1 MPRPPEDL
9 ARAIEEAFADP
20 DAQPADALRQLVE
33 DLKAGLNDGSIR
45 AAEKEGDRWVPRA
58 WVKQGILL
66 GFRVGVIREAST
78 GSGFPFFDKD
88 TFPVQ
93 ELTVGSGVR
102 IVPGGTS
109 VRDGCYVGRGVTIMP
124 PSFVNVGA
132 WIGEETMID
141 SHVLI
146 GSCAQIGRRV
156 HVSAG
161 AQIGGVLEPVGE
173 LPVVIED
180 EVLVGGNCGIYEG
193 AIVRERAVLAAG
205 VILTGGTPVYDVVRG
220 EEYRKRPGIPLE
232 IPPGAVV
239 VPGARAIR
247 EGRGSEWGL
256 SLQTPVI
263 VKYRDE
269 KTEASV
275 GLEDLLR

>member
-1 MPRPPEDL
+1 MSRDPAEL
-9 ARAIEEAFADP
+9 ARAIETAAADP
-20 DAQPADALRQLVE
+20 DGQPPEVIRRLVE
-33 DLKAGLNDGSIR
+33 ELKAGLNDGSIR
-45 AAEKEGDRWVPRA
+45 AAEKEAGRWVPRA
-58 WVKQGILL
+58 WVKKGILL
-66 GFRVGVIREAST
+66 GFRVGVVRQIAA

-93 ELTVGSGVR
+93 ALTVESGVR
-102 IVPGGTS
+102 VVPGGSS
-109 VRDGCYVGRGVTIMP
+109 VRDGCHVGRGVTIMP

-132 WIGEETMID
+132 WIGDETMID

-146 GSCAQIGRRV
+146 GSCAQIGKRV

-180 EVLVGGNCGIYEG
+180 EVLVGGNCGVYEG

-205 VILTGGTPVYDVVRG
+205 VILTGGTPVYDVARG
-220 EEYRKRPGIPLE
+220 GEYRRRPGQPLE

-239 VPGARAIR
+239 VPGSRAIR
-247 EGRGSEWGL
+247 EGRGAEWGL

-269 KTEASV
+269 KTDASV
-275 GLEDLLR
+275 ALEDLLR

>member
-1 MPRPPEDL
+1 MPRQPAEL

-20 DAQPADALRQLVE
+20 DGEAPDALRQLVE

-45 AAEKEGDRWVPRA
+45 AAEREGDDWVPRP
-58 WVKQGILL
+58 WVKKGILL
-66 GFRVGVIREAST
+66 GFRVGVTREVSSGA
-78 GSGFPFFDKD
+78 GFPFFDKD
-88 TFPVQ
+88 TFPVKDM
-93 ELTVGSGVR
+93 TVGSGVR

-109 VRDGCYVGRGVTIMP
+109 VRDGCHVGRGVTIMP
-124 PSFVNVGA
+124 PSYVNVGA

-146 GSCAQIGRRV
+146 GSCAQIGMRV

-161 AQIGGVLEPVGE
+161 AQIGGVLEPVGD
-173 LPVVIED
+173 LPVVVED

-220 EEYRKRPGIPLE
+220 EEYRRRPGLPLE
-232 IPPGAVV
+232 IPAGAVV
-239 VPGARAIR
+239 VPGSRAVR
-247 EGRGSEWGL
+247 EGRGAEWGL

-275 GLEDLLR
+275 ALEDLLR